1 MNKNKSSNKHV
12 HYIYKV
18 MLLLLT
24 LLPLQ
29 SFAQSRVTGTVFD
42 ESNGEAIIGATVRV
56 KGASTGTVTDVD
68 GHFSIDASAGQTLEV
83 SYIGYTTQTVKV
95 PRNLQVDIRLS
106 EDTHTLDQVVV
117 VGYGTMKRSDLTGSV
132 ASINEE
138 QIKQGVNTSIEQ
150 AMQGRIA
157 GVQVTQNSGAPGGGI
172 SVQIRGI
179 NSLNGNEPLYVVDG
193 IAMSGQSSSNT
204 SVLSTI
210 NPSDITSIEV
220 LKDASAT
227 AIYGSRASNGVVLI
241 TTKRGQEGKPKL
253 TYEGYAGWQ
262 ELPGK
267 LEVMNLKEF
276 AQFYN
281 VRAEIYGYGKREE
294 LLDQSLLTNGT
305 DWQEE
310 LFDVAF
316 MHNHQVNI
324 NGGTNNMHY
333 SISGGFLD
341 QDGVACVLMPL
352 WYMGRFTDYMP
363 DLNQK
368 MAIYQIPVWN
378 EGDVREV
385 LQGGTGTSVIKGTEN
400 EQLAKDF
407 LAFAKLS
414 KEGCTYEWNELGFDP
429 VRYPESKRNRADR
442 TGYLRPVFH
451 NLQYSGFH
459 HLREC
464 V

>member
-29 SFAQSRVTGTVFD
+29 SFAQSKVTGTVFD

-56 KGASTGTVTDVD
+56 KGASTGTVTDFD

-227 AIYGSRASNGVVLI
+227 PSTVRVPPTVWCSSPPSADRKASPNSLTRA
-241 TTKRGQEGKPKL
+241 
-253 TYEGYAGWQ
+253 
-262 ELPGK
+262 
-267 LEVMNLKEF
+267 
-276 AQFYN
+276 
-281 VRAEIYGYGKREE
+281 
-294 LLDQSLLTNGT
+294 
-305 DWQEE
+305 
-310 LFDVAF
+310 
-316 MHNHQVNI
+316 
-324 NGGTNNMHY
+324 
-333 SISGGFLD
+333 
-341 QDGVACVLMPL
+341 
-352 WYMGRFTDYMP
+352 MP
-363 DLNQK
+363 DGRNC
-368 MAIYQIPVWN
+368 
-378 EGDVREV
+378 
-385 LQGGTGTSVIKGTEN
+385 
-400 EQLAKDF
+400 LA
-407 LAFAKLS
+407 
-414 KEGCTYEWNELGFDP
+414 N
-429 VRYPESKRNRADR
+429 
-442 TGYLRPVFH
+442 LR
-451 NLQYSGFH
+451 
-459 HLREC
+459 
-464 V
+464 